1 MIDRAKLTAD
11 VTYQIVELPD
21 DKLALVAR
29 LVRTI
34 VETER
39 ALGTARRIDT
49 VALAQ
54 ADRARDRGE
63 VPPSAPVDPTLAG
76 RGSVLAAISAEV
88 DRAIALHGRAMPGGW
103 GPSGRAVERD
113 AMLEA
118 KRRCGEAQAR
128 GDVTFRDVLEE
139 ERAEVLAEI
148 GGSQL
153 QRAELIQEAAVCVRW
168 IEAIDRSGR

>member
-39 ALGTARRIDT
+39 ALGTARRIDAVT
-49 VALAQ
+49 LA
-54 ADRARDRGE
+54 ARDRGE
-63 VPPSAPVDPTLAG
+63 SPASTPPDQDVRH

-168 IEAIDRSGR
+168 IEVIDRSGR

>member
-1 MIDRAKLTAD
+1 MTDRAKLTAD
-11 VTYQIVELPD
+11 ITHDVVELPD

-49 VALAQ
+49 VALA
-54 ADRARDRGE
+54 ARDRGE
-63 VPPSAPVDPTLAG
+63 SPASTPPDLDVRH
-76 RGSVLAAISAEV
+76 RGTVLAEISAEV
-88 DRAIALHGRAMPGGW
+88 DRAERLHGRAMPGGW

-118 KRRCGEAQAR
+118 KRKCGDAQRR
-128 GDVTFRDVLEE
+128 GDVTYRDVLEE
-139 ERAEVLAEI
+139 ERAEVLAEV

-153 QRAELIQEAAVCVRW
+153 QRAELIQLAAVCARW